1 MEALK
6 CVQLYFDAW
15 NRRDADAV
23 LATFA
28 AEGTYCDPTSGG
40 RLRGEALKGYMVGL
54 WAAFPDLSFEI
65 ASKGLAGENL
75 VAAQWI
81 MRGTNIG
88 SMMGL
93 PPTGKSVTVSGAD
106 FIRVGGGKIQTVDG
120 YFDSR
125 AVPEQLGLQ
134 VLVQPKEIG
143 PFAFGN
149 ATRASVGS
157 NVTGKNVKPGA
168 FSVTVLEARSPEEIQ
183 VMARQSQGIVQ
194 EMLAMNGFL
203 GWVGMTVGQRMMTVT
218 AWENAKDPRQ
228 LLAGGGHADAM
239 KAFFGTELAAGGFTS
254 VWVPE
259 RINTRWVRCS
269 GCQRMTDH
277 ERGAGTCSCG
287 KKLPEPLSYW

>member
-1 MEALK
+1 MEALE
-6 CVQLYFDAW
+6 CAQQYFDAW

-28 AEGTYCDPTSGG
+28 ADGTYCDPTSGG
-40 RLRGEALKGYMVGL
+40 RLRGEALKGYMAGL

-65 ASKGLAGENL
+65 ASIGVAGENL
-75 VAAQWI
+75 VAAQWV
-81 MRGTNIG
+81 MHGTNTG

-106 FIRVGGGKIQTVDG
+106 FIRVAGGKIQTVDG

-149 ATRASVGS
+149 ANRAW
-157 NVTGKNVKPGA
+157 TGRNAKPGA
-168 FSVTVLEARSPEEIQ
+168 FSITVLEARSPEEIQ
-183 VMARQSQGIVQ
+183 TLQRQSQGIIE
-194 EMLAMNGFL
+194 EMLAMTGFL
-203 GWVGMTVGQRMMTVT
+203 GWVGATVGQRLMTIT
-218 AWENAKDPRQ
+218 AWENPKDPRQ
-228 LLAGGGHADAM
+228 LLAGGAHAEAM
-239 KAFFGTELAAGGFTS
+239 KKFFGTELASGGFTS
-254 VWVPE
+254 VWVPD
-259 RINTRWVRCS
+259 RINSRWVRCDA
-269 GCQRMTDH
+269 CQRMTDH
-277 ERGAGTCSCG
+277 DRSAGTCSCG